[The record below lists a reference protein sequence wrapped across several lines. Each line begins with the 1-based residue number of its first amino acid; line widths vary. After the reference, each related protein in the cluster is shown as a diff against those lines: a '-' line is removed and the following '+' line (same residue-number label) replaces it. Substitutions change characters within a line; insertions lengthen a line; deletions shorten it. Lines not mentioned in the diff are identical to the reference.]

1 MANPLDV
8 SVNPEV
14 AEQSIQTMINGFVR
28 LLPKMVLGII
38 VFAAFY
44 GVAIIVRS
52 LILRLMGRSGAAQA
66 LSRVVHLCILLA
78 GLMAGLVISFPSI
91 NPASVL
97 GALGFGGVAIGFA
110 FRDILQNY
118 FAGILLL
125 WQEPFKIGDQ
135 IETSNGFVGTIQSVE
150 TRATTMKT
158 YDGRRVVIPNSEL
171 FTDSVVVNTALEN
184 RRSQYGVGI
193 GYADDIE
200 RARSLMLEAIN
211 GIDDVLNEPAPDVL
225 VVDIADSSIILRA
238 RWWTKPDRATIVT
251 VMDEVITTIKYLLDN
266 HGIDMP
272 YPTRTLLFHDQT
284 EATDGNRELQR
295 EGWATPEGED
305 VPASRLEREL
315 ESV

>member
-1 MANPLDV
+1 MANSLDV

-28 LLPKMVLGII
+28 LLPKMVLGVI

-44 GVAIIVRS
+44 GIAIGVRS

-184 RRSQYGVGI
+184 RRSQYDVGI

-284 EATDGNRELQR
+284 EATDGKRELQR
-295 EGWATPEGED
+295 EGWATPEGQEA
-305 VPASRLEREL
+305 PASRLEREL
-315 ESV
+315 ESA

>member
-1 MANPLDV
+1 
-8 SVNPEV
+8 
-14 AEQSIQTMINGFVR
+14 MINGFVR